1 MTRKVFINDCIL
13 NFSEINVYN
22 FIYIY
27 PGKNGHYLRQ
37 CSNDTLLLL
46 YNANYYY
53 TVLHYS
59 VNVSNKMNNCLV

>member
-1 MTRKVFINDCIL
+1 M
-13 NFSEINVYN
+13 
-22 FIYIY
+22 
-27 PGKNGHYLRQ
+27 PGHYLRQ

-59 VNVSNKMNNCLV
+59 VNVSNKMNNC